1 MGYTTGFLDD
11 DIINITGSFTST
23 ILKLKDCIMSTIYD
37 LVGWQ
42 NIPQG

>member
-11 DIINITGSFTST
+11 DIINITGSVASS
-23 ILKLKDCIMSTIYD
+23 IIKLKDYIMSTIYD

-42 NIPQG
+42 NIPQD

>member
-1 MGYTTGFLDD
+1 MGYATGFLDD
-11 DIINITGSFTST
+11 DVINITGIVTST
-23 ILKLKDCIMSTIYD
+23 FCKLRNYMRSTIYD

>member
-11 DIINITGSFTST
+11 DIINITGTFTSSVF
-23 ILKLKDCIMSTIYD
+23 KFKDYIMSTIYD